1 MSISIQKACQ
11 DFNWDCMES
20 IDQFRKNLNFNYLWK
35 IPKYLETKN
44 IFLNNPQINVEI
56 KIKIRKYFEMNVNK
70 NATNQSLWHV
80 TKIVFRGKYTALKAY
95 IRKGK
100 ISQIN
105 DINFHFKKLEK

>member
-1 MSISIQKACQ
+1 MQ
-11 DFNWDCMES
+11 
-20 IDQFRKNLNFNYLWK
+20 
-35 IPKYLETKN
+35 
-44 IFLNNPQINVEI
+44 QI
-56 KIKIRKYFEMNVNK
+56 
-70 NATNQSLWHV
+70 SLWHV